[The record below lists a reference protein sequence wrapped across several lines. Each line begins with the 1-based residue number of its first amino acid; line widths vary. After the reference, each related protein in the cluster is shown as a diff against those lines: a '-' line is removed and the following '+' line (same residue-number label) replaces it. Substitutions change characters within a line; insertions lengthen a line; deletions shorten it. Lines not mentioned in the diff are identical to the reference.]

1 MTLEWKI
8 KRAALLTSLKYILR
22 NSKKS
27 SERAA
32 RNIIEI
38 CCNISKV
45 DLSEQNKSRLY
56 IELISLI
63 KTSDEQKIIELLES
77 YFSN

>member
-38 CCNISKV
+38 CSNISKV
-45 DLSEQNKSRLY
+45 DLSEEKKSKLY
-56 IELISLI
+56 IELNSLI
-63 KTSDEQKIIELLES
+63 KVADEDKIMELVES
-77 YFSN
+77 YFAS